1 MFWCSQFLSARES
14 IKANF
19 CFTYKWCDQTGGLIV
34 QYCDICSYENLPN
47 GIQNLPKS
55 VQNLPNAHKTRQKVA
70 KILPNLVTLRLQS
83 TFVVMY
89 YFASFWRWIFWL
101 RKDWENVVGPN
112 NNNNDERKMVQH
124 LTYIKCN
131 FCLECFGIYPTN
143 VLLFAGETIKTKC
156 NGKNKTFKRLRWDSL
171 NYVMI
176 DMTN

>member
-70 KILPNLVTLRLQS
+70 KGFENYAKVRKFCRIWSHCGYKAHLWWCIILLH
-83 TFVVMY
+83 FDGE
-89 YFASFWRWIFWL
+89 YFG
-101 RKDWENVVGPN
+101 WEKIG
-112 NNNNDERKMVQH
+112 KM
-124 LTYIKCN
+124 L
-131 FCLECFGIYPTN
+131 LAPTTTTTTREKWSN
-143 VLLFAGETIKTKC
+143 I
-156 NGKNKTFKRLRWDSL
+156 
-171 NYVMI
+171 
-176 DMTN
+176 